1 MLTTIAERISTKKD
15 ELLNTYRH
23 RLREKAILAA
33 KSRIVLAGK
42 RVGDFTENELESIVS
57 EEEDKIIQNLKAGSI
72 IALLVALGIS

>member
-1 MLTTIAERISTKKD
+1 MLTAITERVSAKKD

-23 RLREKAILAA
+23 TLREKAIHAA

-42 RVGDFTENELESIVS
+42 GVGEFTEDELESIVS

-72 IALLVALGIS
+72 LALLIALGIS